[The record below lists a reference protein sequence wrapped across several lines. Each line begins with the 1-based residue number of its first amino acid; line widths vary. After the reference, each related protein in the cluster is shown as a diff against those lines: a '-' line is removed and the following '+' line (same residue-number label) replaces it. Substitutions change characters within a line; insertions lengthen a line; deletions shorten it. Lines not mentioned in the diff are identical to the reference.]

1 MNSIQDRNHK
11 LHELYRNRNFLEF
24 VYGESYFDQQ
34 VRDIHWDWEQ
44 SGSWNQV
51 SDQDVTI
58 SMVAF
63 ELDNGYAKD
72 YAN

>member
-1 MNSIQDRNHK
+1 
-11 LHELYRNRNFLEF
+11 